1 LKERAQALGL
11 LPEDLKVEGA
21 MSYLTRQYDAQKI
34 RANMGNWIDTLTEG
48 FRAQGVDQAEA
59 RDIAYQATRNVL
71 GGERGM
77 MDWKVM
83 DEIVPKS
90 GRLKERTIKLPDN
103 VLEPYLN
110 NDIDH
115 LSHSYLRSL
124 APEVEMTERFGNRD
138 LTPQLDKVRDEYS
151 RLMEQARAQGDDAGM
166 LKLDARRDA
175 DVRDL
180 QAIRDR
186 LYGIYGQPKD
196 PGSFFVRAGRF
207 LRSDNALRL
216 LGVATVSH
224 FPDIAN
230 VILKY
235 GLPNTFAALG
245 KLGTSLNAI
254 GVARAEARRMGVGL
268 DMTMNMTAALLGDYG
283 SHSRFLEQRIMA
295 KITRGFTVATLET
308 PLITTIQSLASV
320 LGSDGLLRTAAD
332 AAAGKLSRRTST
344 RLASSGIDLA
354 MLQRIGEQAAVHGQE
369 VNGLKFGMSDKWTDQ
384 AAAQAFESMI
394 LKDAHAMTLSP
405 GAGDTPLYMSKE
417 LGKTILQFKSFAFA
431 ASRHVLMPIA
441 QGVPAGDVRAM
452 SGLLALIGAGYVTK
466 QWLAGQPIETDNPKR
481 LALEVLDKSNLLGWT
496 GEAIYPAA
504 WQMGF
509 KDFSRWSD
517 RDAVETLLGP
527 SAGTVASAYERR
539 LPARLMGSATGD
551 NQQFNRSD
559 LHFIRRLMPG
569 QNLWYAR
576 RAVNGLEDSIGDLFN
591 LPGDSNATRQAHVA
605 SP

>member
-1 LKERAQALGL
+1 
-11 LPEDLKVEGA
+11 
-21 MSYLTRQYDAQKI
+21 
-34 RANMGNWIDTLTEG
+34 
-48 FRAQGVDQAEA
+48 
-59 RDIAYQATRNVL
+59 
-71 GGERGM
+71 
-77 MDWKVM
+77 
-83 DEIVPKS
+83 
-90 GRLKERTIKLPDN
+90 
-103 VLEPYLN
+103 
-110 NDIDH
+110 
-115 LSHSYLRSL
+115 
-124 APEVEMTERFGNRD
+124 
-138 LTPQLDKVRDEYS
+138 
-151 RLMEQARAQGDDAGM
+151 
-166 LKLDARRDA
+166 
-175 DVRDL
+175 
-180 QAIRDR
+180 
-186 LYGIYGQPKD
+186 
-196 PGSFFVRAGRF
+196 
-207 LRSDNALRL
+207 
-216 LGVATVSH
+216 
-224 FPDIAN
+224 
-230 VILKY
+230 
-235 GLPNTFAALG
+235 
-245 KLGTSLNAI
+245 
-254 GVARAEARRMGVGL
+254 
-268 DMTMNMTAALLGDYG
+268 
-283 SHSRFLEQRIMA
+283 
-295 KITRGFTVATLET
+295 
-308 PLITTIQSLASV
+308 
-320 LGSDGLLRTAAD
+320 
-332 AAAGKLSRRTST
+332 
-344 RLASSGIDLA
+344 LASSGIDLA

-441 QGVPAGDVRAM
+441 QGVPASDVRAM
-452 SGLLALIGAGYVTK
+452 SGLLALIGAGYMSYVTK

-539 LPARLMGSATGD
+539 LPARLLGSATGD

-591 LPGDSNATRQAHVA
+591 LPGDSNATRQARVA